1 MATRAASN
9 MRNLIKN
16 IKLPWLLFT
25 LLVFIALVKLGFWQ
39 LDRAQQK
46 IQRLARIETLKH
58 QQALSITQ
66 VINLAQD
73 TQTKNTTTTTTK
85 AKKDFIKPEL
95 TKTQAEAI
103 NDLPV
108 KITAEFDNKHI
119 FLLDNQVENNTL
131 GYRVFQVA
139 HTKGHYFLVNLGW
152 VAGSINRQQLPQ
164 FIPVSG
170 QQSFKGHI
178 RKMER
183 GVVLQEQ
190 IFNHINWPLRLQQIE
205 PHKLSPLIGEKLL
218 PFVVYLDKNEVIGF
232 VKNWHPVVMPVA
244 KHQAYAFQWFSLAIA
259 WLILMI
265 WINTKH
271 KEINTD
277 QSRNNNNNKTINN
290 NNKVT

>member
-1 MATRAASN
+1 VAIRAASN
-9 MRNLIKN
+9 MHSLIKN

-25 LLVFIALVKLGFWQ
+25 LLVFVVLVKLGFWQ

-46 IQRLARIETLKH
+46 IQRLARIETLKN

-66 VINLAQD
+66 VINLARD
-73 TQTKNTTTTTTK
+73 TQTKNTTK
-85 AKKDFIKPEL
+85 EKKSFITQEL
-95 TKTQAEAI
+95 TKTQAEVI

-119 FLLDNQVENNTL
+119 FLLDNQFENNAL

-139 HTKGHYFLVNLGW
+139 HTKNHYFLVNLGW
-152 VAGSINRQQLPQ
+152 VLGSINRQQLPR
-164 FIPVSG
+164 FTPVSG

-178 RKMER
+178 RKMEP

-190 IFNHINWPLRLQQIE
+190 TFNHINWPLRLQQIE
-205 PHKLSPLIGEKLL
+205 PNKLSPLIGEKLL
-218 PFVVYLDKNEVIGF
+218 PFVVYLDKNEPMGF
-232 VKNWHPVVMPVA
+232 TKNWHPVVMPAA

-265 WINTKH
+265 WISTKNKETNT
-271 KEINTD
+271 I
-277 QSRNNNNNKTINN
+277 QNNNNNKTINN